1 MQIKSAIT
9 KEIFESYVPV
19 AKMPERNDSVYN
31 RLVEQFVSVY
41 GQLLKSV
48 IGTSF
53 ESAVEDDDSLKT
65 CVLRYVSLQSFAV
78 TARHLDVVLTATGFG
93 IVNTNTMAP
102 ASRARVDALI
112 DDCRL
117 RALENLHDIILH
129 LIGVQDWGRT
139 EQAAS
144 SVPCLFWHIDHM
156 RKYTVL
162 KRTADNWQ
170 DATGWALNADAVLRN
185 TLSTE
190 YMDELLLKTR
200 TNALTNADSII
211 VDKCLRTIGDFVSNH
226 EFTAKPSQFH
236 LDAIVRQLETY
247 IDFYPTYQN
256 SDIYKG
262 RHAEHYRNRKEDTSF
277 FFM

>member
-53 ESAVEDDDSLKT
+53 ESVVEDDDSLKA
-65 CVLRYVSLQSFAV
+65 CVLRYVSLQSFVV

-156 RKYTVL
+156 MKYTVL

-185 TLSTE
+185 TISTE

-211 VDKCLRTIGDFVSNH
+211 VDKCLRAIGDFVSNH
-226 EFTAKPSQFH
+226 AITAKPCLYH
-236 LDAIVRQLETY
+236 LDAIVHQLETY

-262 RHAEHYRNRKEDTSF
+262 RHAEYYRNRKEDTSF